1 MLFNV
6 NVLSILK
13 TIGQILTAG
22 VAITAFSLLLY
33 ALAFNLR
40 DRVAR
45 SFVLILISV
54 TIIYTAEA
62 IGSTSTNTVIALWW
76 LRVKWMGIVFLPA
89 TYFAFSESLRTLTG
103 RTYNGKRNHL
113 VWIVFLISLGLAALI
128 PTNVLV
134 GSLKTLPQHS
144 PYLERTL
151 VTNIFAAYYA
161 LLMIIAG
168 INLGKS
174 YQKAVTKTGRRRL
187 IYLFAGASAPA
198 IATFPFLF
206 HGTNLF
212 TTSPIFFWI
221 LLSLGCIL
229 AATFLVIMAYSVAFF
244 GVTWTDRV
252 VKSRLFKWLMRGP
265 MTASLTLGVTT
276 IVRRIGELFG
286 DVYTGFVPLFM
297 VGMILLFEYMITIF
311 APFWEKWLFYGAD
324 REDLSLI
331 RSLEDHLLTRSDLDQ
346 FLESVCASICDRL
359 QVNNAF
365 IALFEDDRL
374 DYLISSDSHAMFPS
388 VKINEEVFHDI
399 ENESKTLQAEIIQWG
414 NYKLIPLMSNNG
426 QGDSFLMGIVGFPWV
441 DGIEIEKEH
450 MSAIKVLSEKS
461 ALALK
466 NRRLQLKVLRSLEE
480 MQPQMNYIQQLRAV
494 SRFDQDGMLLA
505 EDKMPTED
513 FVNWVKDA
521 LLHYWGGPKLTK
533 SPLLNLRI
541 VQQVIDEDEG
551 NYPNALREVLKTGI
565 ERIKPEGERR
575 FTGEWILY
583 NIMTLKFLEGKKVRE
598 VASRLAMSE
607 ADLYRKQKIA
617 IESVAKEIIEMEKLT
632 AENKTE

>member
-33 ALAFNLR
+33 ALAFNLK

-45 SFVLILISV
+45 SFVLILFIV

-62 IGSTSTNTVIALWW
+62 IGGTSANAVITLWW
-76 LRVKWMGIVFLPA
+76 LRIKWIGIVFLPA
-89 TYFAFSESLRTLTG
+89 TYFSFSESLLTLTG
-103 RTYNGKRNHL
+103 RTYNGKRNHV
-113 VWIVFLISLGLAALI
+113 VWVVFLISFVLALLI
-128 PTNVLV
+128 PTNILV
-134 GSLKTLPQHS
+134 GSLQTLPQQS
-144 PYLERTL
+144 PYLERTF
-151 VTNIFAAYYA
+151 VTNIFAFYYTII
-161 LLMIIAG
+161 MIFAG

-174 YQKAVTKTGRRRL
+174 YNKAVTETGRRRL
-187 IYLFAGASAPA
+187 VYLVTGASAPA

-276 IVRRIGELFG
+276 IVRRIGELYG
-286 DVYTGFVPLFM
+286 EVYTGFVPLVM
-297 VGMILLFEYMITIF
+297 VGTILLFEYMITIF
-311 APFWEKWLFYGAD
+311 APFWENWLFYGAD

-365 IALFEDDRL
+365 IALFDGEGL
-374 DYLISSDSHAMFPS
+374 DYLITSGSQTLFTS
-388 VKINEEVFHDI
+388 VKINEEVFHEI
-399 ENESKTLQAEIIQWG
+399 ENETKGKLTALFQWG

-426 QGDSFLMGIVGFPWV
+426 HGDSILMGIIGFPWV
-441 DGIEIEKEH
+441 DGIDIEKEH
-450 MSAIKVLSEKS
+450 LSAINVLSEKS

-466 NRRLQLKVLRSLEE
+466 NRRLQQKVLRSLEV
-480 MQPQMNYIQQLRAV
+480 MQPQMNYIQKLRAV
-494 SRFDQDGMLLA
+494 SLFDQDGILLA

-521 LLHYWGGPKLTK
+521 LIHYWGGPKLTK
-533 SPLLNLRI
+533 SPLLNLKI
-541 VQQVIDEDEG
+541 VQKIIDEHEG
-551 NYPNALREVLKTGI
+551 NYPNALREILRAGI
-565 ERIKPEGERR
+565 ERLKPEGERR
-575 FTGEWILY
+575 FTSEWILY
-583 NIMTLKFLEGKKVRE
+583 NIMTLKFLEGEKVRE

-617 IESVAKEIIEMEKLT
+617 IESVAKEIIEMEKT
-632 AENKTE
+632 IDEKNTE